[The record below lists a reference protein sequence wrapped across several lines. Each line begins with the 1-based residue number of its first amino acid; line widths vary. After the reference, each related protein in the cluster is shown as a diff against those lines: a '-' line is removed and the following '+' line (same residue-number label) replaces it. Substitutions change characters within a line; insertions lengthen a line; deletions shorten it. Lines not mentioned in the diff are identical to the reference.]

1 MFDFKKAAPAPSG
14 GNFTKLQSFV
24 GKLIVVVPYDDRVKS
39 QFKKDDGSDVMQTRA
54 TVVPIQSG
62 SHTDP
67 RNGEETTW
75 EAGDVYDVFISA
87 TRVRRQISELHVPVL
102 GRLVKPE
109 NAWVLA
115 TPTEDDVTLAKKVLE
130 AVDIPNRTAA
140 ASSTSNSQEDSNAV
154 PW

>member
-1 MFDFKKAAPAPSG
+1 MFPFKPAAAPPPSG
-14 GNFTKLQSFV
+14 NGNFTKLQTFV
-24 GKLIVVVPYDDRVKS
+24 GKLIVVVPYDDQVKS
-39 QFKKDDGSDVMQTRA
+39 QFKRDDGSDVMQTRA
-54 TVVPIQSG
+54 TVVPIQGG

-67 RNGEETTW
+67 RTGEETTW
-75 EAGDVYDVFISA
+75 EAGEVYDVFISA

-130 AVDIPNRTAA
+130 SVDIPDRQP
-140 ASSTSNSQEDSNAV
+140 SSKSTEDSNAV